1 MFLALILLF
10 FILTILI
17 LSILYIF
24 IIPCSC
30 HSSAIRVIAA
40 ILCSLTSFCPSKSC
54 LSINAH
60 SLESAILALYLAL
73 WSIAPL
79 FCSNCPASSSQ
90 CSLAPVWFRARP
102 RSSPPRCGFRNCLF
116 FRITSSVIVLT
127 LGLSPQ
133 ESCISF
139 INFDTWHRAFH
150 ILYFFT

>member
-10 FILTILI
+10 FILTL
-17 LSILYIF
+17 LILYIF
-24 IIPCSC
+24 TILCSC
-30 HSSAIRVIAA
+30 HSSAVRAIVA
-40 ILCSLTSFCPSKSC
+40 ILCSLASFCPSKSC

-79 FCSNCPASSSQ
+79 FCSNSPASSSR
-90 CSLAPVWFRARP
+90 CSLVLAWFRARP
-102 RSSPPRCGFRNCLF
+102 RSSPPKCGFRSCLF

-139 INFDTWHRAFH
+139 INFDTWHRASH